1 VAKLGDPN
9 VLTKLWGLRWWMMG
23 LLMLGSVIN
32 YLTRATLAVAA
43 PSVLKDL
50 DITTQQYSWI
60 LSAFQFAIMLQPLCG
75 YVMDSVG
82 LKLGFA
88 IFAIA
93 WSFVSMAHGLANNW
107 QALFG
112 LRALLGFAEGSANP
126 AGMKATSEWF
136 PAAERGLAG
145 GFFNMGASLGSMLA
159 APLVAWAILTHSWQ
173 FAFVLTGVIGFA
185 WVALWL
191 VFYQSPSK
199 HKALSAEERDHILS
213 GQERHLAGE
222 GKPSFRTIL
231 GQRNFWGIAIPRF
244 LADPTWGTLTF
255 WLPLYLTTVRGFDLK
270 QIAMFAWLPFL
281 AADLGCMFGGT
292 ISIALQKRGVGLINA
307 RRGAFTVGALLM
319 MGVAFV
325 GTVDSP
331 YVAVALLS
339 LAGFAHQTL
348 SVTVITMAS
357 DLFKR
362 SEVATVAGMAG
373 TCGNAGVLV
382 FSLLMGALVTRIGY
396 TPFFIGLAAL
406 DLLGAVLLWTLVRD
420 RRPDT
425 IAAAA

>member
-1 VAKLGDPN
+1 
-9 VLTKLWGLRWWMMG
+9 MMG
-23 LLMLGSVIN
+23 LLMAGSVIN
-32 YLTRATLAVAA
+32 YLTRSTLGVAA
-43 PSVLKDL
+43 PTVLKDL
-50 DITTQQYSWI
+50 DITTQQYSWV
-60 LSAFQFAIMLQPLCG
+60 LSGFQVAIMLQPICG
-75 YVMDSVG
+75 YVMDTIG
-82 LKLGFA
+82 LKTGFA
-88 IFAIA
+88 IFAA
-93 WSFVSMAHGLANNW
+93 SWSVISMAHGLAGSW
-107 QALFG
+107 PALFG

-126 AGMKATSEWF
+126 AGIKATSEWF
-136 PAAERGLAG
+136 PATERGLAG

-159 APLVAWAILTHSWQ
+159 APLVAWAILTYNWQ
-173 FAFVLTGVIGFA
+173 FAFVLTGLLGLA

-191 VFYQSPSK
+191 LFYHSPAR
-199 HKALSAEERDHILS
+199 HKALSPSERDYILA

-222 GKPSFRTIL
+222 GRPSIGTIL
-231 GQRNFWGIAIPRF
+231 RQRNFWGIALPRF

-281 AADLGCMFGGT
+281 AADLGCLFGGT
-292 ISIALQKRGVGLINA
+292 ISITLQKYAGIGLINA
-307 RRGAFTVGALLM
+307 RRAAFSVGAVMM

-325 GTVDSP
+325 GTVQNP

-373 TCGNAGVLV
+373 TCGNAGVLI
-382 FSLLMGALVTRIGY
+382 FSLLMGALVARIGY

-406 DLLGAVLLWTLVRD
+406 DVVGAVILWTVVREQ
-420 RRPDT
+420 RPERT
-425 IAAAA
+425 AAAAA